1 VLFVKKGPQQQVF
14 IVEKSEVESFSPS
27 CQGLKE
33 SADNGSDNATVKAAD
48 PGKH

>member
-33 SADNGSDNATVKAAD
+33 SDNGSDNATVKAAD
-48 PGKH
+48 LGKH